1 MKQHTQV
8 LRKALL
14 GLFFV
19 LGSAAYGQTAPGLDT
34 AGIAGAMGKKGEVIG
49 ETYKVSFPRSDLRVM
64 VGKVR
69 IKPALAL
76 GSWAAFEKA
85 GSSAI
90 TYGDLVLLQDEINP
104 VISKL
109 EDNGI
114 EIAALHNHLLHE
126 TPRVFYIHFMGHG
139 DETALAKGL
148 REALALTK
156 TPLKPQP
163 PAPAEKIPAVAGQI
177 EEILGAKGAMSGG
190 VLHVNVP
197 RQDIQVTMMGT
208 AVPAAMG
215 MSTSLNFQI
224 EGEKAAINGDFMM
237 LASEVNPVIKA
248 LRAHGIEIAALHNHM
263 LDEEPRLFFMHFWAY
278 GDAVAL
284 AKGLKA
290 ALEAEGRK

>member
-1 MKQHTQV
+1 VKQHTWIP
-8 LRKALL
+8 REAFL
-14 GLFFV
+14 GLFLC
-19 LGSAAYGQTAPGLDT
+19 LGSAAYGKTGPGLDT
-34 AGIAGAMGKKGEVIG
+34 AGIARALGKKGEVIG
-49 ETYKVSFPRSDLRVM
+49 ETYKVSFPRSDLKVM

-76 GSWAAFEKA
+76 VSWAAFEKA
-85 GSSAI
+85 DSSALA
-90 TYGDLVLLQDEINP
+90 YGDLVLLQDELNP

-114 EIAALHNHLLHE
+114 EITAIHNHLLHE
-126 TPRVFYIHFMGHG
+126 TPRLFYIHFMGHG
-139 DETALAKGL
+139 DDTALAKGL

-156 TPLKPQP
+156 TPMKPQP
-163 PAPAEKIPAVAGQI
+163 PAPAEKTPAVAEQI
-177 EEILGAKGAMSGG
+177 EDILGAKGAMSGG

-197 RQDIQVTMMGT
+197 RPDIHVTMMGT
-208 AVPAAMG
+208 AMPGAMG
-215 MSTSLNFQI
+215 MSTALNFQL
-224 EGEKAAINGDFMM
+224 EGKKAAINGDFM
-237 LASEVNPVIKA
+237 LLGPEVNPVIKA

-278 GDAVAL
+278 GDAVTM